1 MQIKFMKVIARMNPS
16 VVKPIALLL
25 FAAAG
30 AAGVVAYRGMHHDV
44 EHAIKVS
51 GNIELNEVQIG
62 FKTSGRLVERRVDEG
77 DAVTKGM
84 VLARLDR
91 DQLMRQ
97 RDREQATL
105 ASAQAMLAQAET
117 AVKWQGETQQAD
129 MELRRATLN
138 SAEVSLRELKNG
150 SRPQEIQEA
159 KAAVEAAQAQYQRSK
174 KDWDRAQ
181 TLYKND
187 DISTSQYD
195 QFRMRAE
202 SDAATL
208 KQVQERAGLI
218 MAGPRPEA
226 IEGAATHVAQAE
238 AGLKGATAN
247 QLEVTRR
254 QQEIKGRRAEIDRAR
269 AQIALI
275 DAQLADTVAVSPI
288 DGVVLV
294 KSADVGEIL
303 GPGTTVVMLG
313 DIDHPWL
320 RAYINERDLGR
331 VKVGSRAT
339 VSTDSFPGKTY
350 EGRVSFI
357 ASEAEFTP
365 KQIQTTEERVKLVYR
380 IKIKVDN
387 SRHEL
392 KSNMPADAEI
402 EVDN

>member
-1 MQIKFMKVIARMNPS
+1 MKPGVIKL
-16 VVKPIALLL
+16 IALLL
-25 FAAAG
+25 IAAAG
-30 AAGVVAYRGMHHDV
+30 AAGLVAYRGMHHDV
-44 EHAIKVS
+44 EHVIKVS

-62 FKTSGRLVERRVDEG
+62 FKTSGKLVERSVDEG

-91 DQLMRQ
+91 DQLLRQ
-97 RDREQATL
+97 RDREQAAL
-105 ASAQAMLAQAET
+105 GSAQAMLAQAET

-138 SAEVSLRELKNG
+138 FAEVSLRELKNG
-150 SRPQEIQEA
+150 ARPQEIQEV

-208 KQVQERAGLI
+208 KQVQERAALVI
-218 MAGPRPEA
+218 AGPRPEA

-238 AGLKGATAN
+238 AGLKGANAN

-254 QQEIKGRRAEIDRAR
+254 QQEIKGRHAEIDRAR
-269 AQIALI
+269 AQIAFI

-331 VKVGSRAT
+331 VKVGSHAT
-339 VSTDSFPGKTY
+339 VTTDSFHGKTY

-365 KQIQTTEERVKLVYR
+365 KQIQTKQERVKLVYR
-380 IKIKVDN
+380 VKIEVAN
-387 SRHEL
+387 PQHEL

-402 EVDN
+402 VLEP